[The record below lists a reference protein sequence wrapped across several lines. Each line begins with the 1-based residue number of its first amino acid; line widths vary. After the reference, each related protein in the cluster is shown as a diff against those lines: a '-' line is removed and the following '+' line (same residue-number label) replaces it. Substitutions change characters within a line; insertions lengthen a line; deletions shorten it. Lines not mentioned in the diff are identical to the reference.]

1 MTAPLRHAAPV
12 RTVTL
17 ALDAGGTTLKAALL
31 EDGRLLPHLR
41 IVQPSCSER
50 ETHVI
55 IANFANV
62 CMELLGAYEAARHP
76 SRARSTQDEVGV
88 AIADRTPF
96 SARQKAI
103 TPTNKRADAARPY
116 TTVEHTEHIRARGM
130 IRAAAPVRPTTP
142 SYKVRIGFAFPGPFD
157 YENGVALLQGVSKY
171 ERLYGMNVGEL
182 LQRELRRRASL
193 RTAQAWVRRLAEAD
207 IRFANDASLFALGV
221 SRLYPSER
229 LICLTLGTGLGS
241 GFVDHG
247 KLVEG
252 RDGVPPSGMLYA
264 ERYRHAAVDEQFGRR
279 GLIALADIYGARRH
293 PQQDVQELALAARVG
308 DKRAADA
315 WAEYG
320 FHLGR
325 MLAPYTAR
333 FKPDRL
339 VLGGQIAKS
348 CDLWLPYLE
357 VSLGNPAP
365 VVTHQ
370 GDLMEHVFEGIELL
384 FR

>member
-1 MTAPLRHAAPV
+1 M
-12 RTVTL
+12 
-17 ALDAGGTTLKAALL
+17 
-31 EDGRLLPHLR
+31 
-41 IVQPSCSER
+41 
-50 ETHVI
+50 
-55 IANFANV
+55 
-62 CMELLGAYEAARHP
+62 
-76 SRARSTQDEVGV
+76 
-88 AIADRTPF
+88 
-96 SARQKAI
+96 
-103 TPTNKRADAARPY
+103 
-116 TTVEHTEHIRARGM
+116 
-130 IRAAAPVRPTTP
+130 
-142 SYKVRIGFAFPGPFD
+142 
-157 YENGVALLQGVSKY
+157 
-171 ERLYGMNVGEL
+171 
-182 LQRELRRRASL
+182 
-193 RTAQAWVRRLAEAD
+193 RRLAEAD

>member
-1 MTAPLRHAAPV
+1 MTASLHQASPV

-31 EDGRLLPHLR
+31 EEGRLLPHLR
-41 IVQPSCSER
+41 IVQPSRSER

-55 IANFANV
+55 IASLANA
-62 CMELLGAYEAARHP
+62 CIELLGSYEATRHT
-76 SRARSTQDEVGV
+76 SRASSTHDEADV
-88 AIADRTPF
+88 AAAERAPI
-96 SARQKAI
+96 SARQKAPSR
-103 TPTNKRADAARPY
+103 TSDSASARPCRSY
-116 TTVEHTEHIRARGM
+116 DQTKACSILREAPLRP
-130 IRAAAPVRPTTP
+130 AAP

-193 RTAQAWVRRLAEAD
+193 RAAPAWMRRLAEAD

-229 LICLTLGTGLGS
+229 LICLTLGTGIGS

-247 KLVEG
+247 KLVAG

-264 ERYRHAAVDEQFGRR
+264 ERYRNAAVDEQFGRR
-279 GLIALADIYGARRH
+279 GIIALADMYGARH
-293 PQQDVQELALAARVG
+293 AQQDVHELASAARIG

-325 MLAPYTAR
+325 MLAPYAAR
-333 FKPDRL
+333 FKPNRL
-339 VLGGQIAKS
+339 ILGGQIAKS

-357 VSLGNPAP
+357 VSLGNQGT

-384 FR
+384 FP